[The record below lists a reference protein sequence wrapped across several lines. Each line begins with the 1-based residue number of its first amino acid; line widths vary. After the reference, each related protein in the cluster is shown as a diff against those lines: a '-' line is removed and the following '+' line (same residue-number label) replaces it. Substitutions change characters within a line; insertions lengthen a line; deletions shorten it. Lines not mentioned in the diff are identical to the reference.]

1 MYFSWAV
8 DLDPKGANNQIKEAV
23 DKRYLP
29 EDDDISIDDVD
40 LTGEVGV
47 GEELNNESR
56 LSDNDDLE

>member
-29 EDDDISIDDVD
+29 EDDDVSIDDVD

-47 GEELNNESR
+47 GEGLNNESR
-56 LSDNDDLE
+56 LSDNDDIE